1 MERYYE
7 EREKGRELYDA
18 VQQSVSQIGTAI
30 TVSGMTTVFG
40 FSALI
45 LSSFNIIQNFGVV
58 TVITVGF
65 SLIGAII
72 VMPAVLS
79 LIGRSSRNPASKA
92 ENE

>member
-1 MERYYE
+1 MS
-7 EREKGRELYDA
+7 
-18 VQQSVSQIGTAI
+18 VQKIGTAV

-40 FSALI
+40 FSALL
-45 LSSFNIIQNFGVV
+45 LSTFNIVKNFGVV

-79 LIGRSSRNPASKA
+79 LMGTLGDRKTAQQASPS
-92 ENE
+92 E